1 MSDMQDTNQPQQEA
15 TDTPQGGRRPW
26 ERPALTE
33 YGHLAKLTRGASGG
47 FPDGSLNRRSMCL

>member
-1 MSDMQDTNQPQQEA
+1 MSDMQDPKQSQQDA
-15 TDTPQGGRRPW
+15 PDTPQGGRRQW

-47 FPDGSLNRRSMCL
+47 FPDGSLNRKTMCL